1 VRRDLRLR
9 LGLGLR
15 LRLDLG
21 LRLLRWGHTCLAAL
35 VFAAAPMSLRLSLAI
50 GLDRPQF
57 RLGLRQ
63 FCRHA

>member
-1 VRRDLRLR
+1 LRLR

-35 VFAAAPMSLRLSLAI
+35 VFAAAPAAPMSLRLSLAI